1 VFLSEINSGSE
12 ADVPLLPLT
21 FSSSSSNLQAFEDE
35 EGKEDENEKQKSAG
49 FFQPR
54 ADLRLFY
61 VDSRHS
67 HFHAANVHNRASS
80 QERGPTEVVGPPRL
94 LHQIFERQ
102 AANAPEATALLCAQ
116 VRVTY
121 GELDA
126 RANRLARFLRTQGIG
141 CGVSVAL
148 LLPRS
153 KDLYVALLA
162 VLKAG
167 AAYVPLEPDYPSER
181 VRFILDDSAA
191 RLVLTCAALA
201 HKAEGFQGRTVILD
215 DHANEV
221 ANQSHAKVE
230 LGDTCPAPEDLC
242 YVIYTS
248 GTTGRP
254 KGVQIEHRNVVHL
267 VQTEGQLF
275 KINPDDRVFQGFSI
289 AFDAS
294 VEEIWLAF
302 FAGAALVIGTEALV
316 HSGPALSLFLSDAGV
331 TVLSCVPTLLSILEE
346 DVPSLR
352 LLILGGE
359 VCPPELVKRWWKPG
373 RRIVNT
379 YGPTEATVVATC
391 ADCYPDKAIT
401 IGRPLPGYC
410 AFILN
415 ELLELAPEGEPGEL
429 ALGGLGLARGYLG
442 QQELTNQKFISRSI
456 NRGPG
461 QRLYR
466 TGDRARWTQ
475 TGELEFLGRL
485 DTQVKIRGFRVEL
498 SEIESVLMECPEVKA
513 AAAVLRNDSSGI
525 SQLVAYVVPRTA
537 ASPDPNVLRTRLK
550 ARLPAYM
557 VPAALDFLPAL
568 PTLPSGKVDRNA
580 LLSLKP
586 KESRREVTEPCTPLE
601 RQIVQTWA
609 KLFSSASVST
619 TDDFFLDL
627 GGHSLLAAR
636 MVSELRRFAD
646 FDGLSVAD
654 VYRYPT
660 AVSLAR
666 ALENQRLLQPKRPS
680 HAANKQ
686 DPTRRVLPG
695 GAAELEPKPSPESE
709 TKSESKNRAAPS
721 SEPVQGI
728 PFWRHFFCGAAQLL
742 SLIFVLSFFALQWL
756 APYLTY
762 TLLVEEE
769 YDFLTSILG
778 AFGSLVLVYPVML
791 TVAIALK
798 WLIIGRY
805 KPGEYPLWGWYY
817 FRFWLVTAIEGT
829 VPVSYLSGT
838 PLLSVYLR
846 LMGAKVGKNVF
857 IQSDHF
863 AIYDLLTLGDDSSL
877 NADAT
882 LLGYS
887 VSNGL
892 LHIGPVTIGRRCFVG
907 TRAFVGENASMADD
921 SALED
926 LSLLQPGQKIGPGE
940 TWVGSPAQ
948 LQTTNPG
955 STPDP
960 AASPA
965 TPLRRFVFALL
976 QGIGLL
982 IFPILVVAALF
993 PGIALMNRL
1002 NYLDPYYWY
1011 LLLSPLVAVSFVMLL
1026 CLEIVALK
1034 WVLLGRIRSGLHR
1047 LDSWYYLRKWF
1058 VDKTMELSLDVVGP
1072 LYASVYLSPWYTLLG
1087 ARLGRDAEISTAS
1100 FISPDLLSI
1109 GEESFIADNVSLG
1122 APRVR
1127 AGWISIDRNQIGR
1140 RAFIGNSA
1148 MLPPGTVIGDN
1159 VLIGCLSAPPQ
1170 DRSEALRE
1178 DSGWLGSPA
1187 LFLRQRLKT
1196 TAFSE
1201 ETTFEPPARLRVLR
1215 AAIEFVRIITPSTS
1229 FIILI
1234 SLLFSALLLLH
1245 DQFSLGQT
1253 LLFFPVLY
1261 FGCGFA
1267 ATALTIA
1274 AKWLLAGRY
1283 RPCEKPLWSTFVWR
1297 NELINALHEH
1307 LAGPFLINSL
1317 TGTPFI
1323 SWYLRLL
1330 GARIGRRVYVE
1341 TIDFSEFDLARIGD
1355 EAALNSECT
1364 VQTHL
1369 FEDRVMKMSRV
1380 DIGPGCSVGANSLVL
1395 YDTRMEPGANLG
1407 PLSLLMK
1414 GETLLARTTWAG
1426 VPARTGAG
1434 TARLRYAPSCGT

>member
-1 VFLSEINSGSE
+1 M
-12 ADVPLLPLT
+12 
-21 FSSSSSNLQAFEDE
+21 
-35 EGKEDENEKQKSAG
+35 
-49 FFQPR
+49 
-54 ADLRLFY
+54 
-61 VDSRHS
+61 DSRHAR
-67 HFHAANVHNRASS
+67 FHPASVLNRASLEAQPNAES
-80 QERGPTEVVGPPRL
+80 AGSPRL
-94 LHQIFERQ
+94 LHQIFEHQ
-102 AANAPEATALLCAQ
+102 AATAPEATALLCAG
-116 VRVTY
+116 VRTSY

-126 RANRLARFLRTQGIG
+126 RANRLARFLRAQGIEA
-141 CGVSVAL
+141 GVAVAL

-153 KDLYVALLA
+153 EDLYVALLA

-167 AAYVPLEPDYPSER
+167 AAYVPLNPDYPTER
-181 VRFILDDSAA
+181 VRFILAD
-191 RLVLTCAALA
+191 CAAALLLTSASLA
-201 HKAEGFQGRTVILD
+201 QRAAGFRGRTVILGHD
-215 DHANEV
+215 AEEL
-221 ANQSHAKVE
+221 ASLSHAKTDYGAASTV
-230 LGDTCPAPEDLC
+230 PEDLC
-242 YVIYTS
+242 YIIYTS

-254 KGVQIEHRNVVHL
+254 KGVQIEHRNAVHL
-267 VQTEGQLF
+267 VQAEGELF
-275 KINPDDRVFQGFSI
+275 KVSRDDRVFQGFSI

-302 FAGAALVIGTEALV
+302 FAGATLVVGTEDVVL
-316 HSGPALSLFLSDAGV
+316 SGPLLSQFLTQTGV
-331 TVLSCVPTLLSILEE
+331 TVLSCVPTLLSMLEE
-346 DVPSLR
+346 DVPCLR

-359 VCPPELVKRWWKPG
+359 VCPAELVKRWWRPT

-379 YGPTEATVVATC
+379 YGPTEATVIATW
-391 ADCYPDKAIT
+391 ADCNPDRPVT
-401 IGRPLPGYC
+401 IGRPLPGYE

-415 ELLELAPEGEPGEL
+415 DRLEVASQGEDGEL

-442 QQELTNQKFISRSI
+442 QNELTHQKFLSRSF
-456 NRGPG
+456 NGRPA
-461 QRLYR
+461 QRIYR
-466 TGDRARWTQ
+466 TGDRARWTEN
-475 TGELEFLGRL
+475 GELEFLGRL

-498 SEIESVLMECPEVKA
+498 SEIESVLLESPEVKA
-513 AAAVLRNDSSGI
+513 AAAVLRDGNSSLP
-525 SQLVAYVVPRTA
+525 QLVAYVVLR
-537 ASPDPNVLRTRLK
+537 SGVLLDPQLLRTRLR

-557 VPAALDFLPAL
+557 VPALFDFLPAL

-580 LLSLKP
+580 LLSLTP
-586 KESRREVTEPCTPLE
+586 KQSVRELTEPSTSLE

-609 KLFSSASVST
+609 RLFSSASVST

-636 MVSELRRFAD
+636 MVSELRRSAEFEA
-646 FDGLSVAD
+646 LSVAD

-660 AVSLAR
+660 AVSLAQALEDRQLRQPKHSSRGANKEDHAQR
-666 ALENQRLLQPKRPS
+666 AL
-680 HAANKQ
+680 AG
-686 DPTRRVLPG
+686 DPP
-695 GAAELEPKPSPESE
+695 ELEIARTPELE
-709 TKSESKNRAAPS
+709 TKAESKNRAAPS

-728 PFWRHFFCGAAQLL
+728 PFWKHFSCGTAQFL

-791 TVAIALK
+791 MVAISLK

-805 KPGEYPLWGWYY
+805 KPGKYPLWGWYY

-857 IQSDHF
+857 IQSDNF

-887 VSNGL
+887 VRDGL
-892 LHIGPVTIGRRCFVG
+892 LHIGTVTVGSRCFVG
-907 TRAFVGENASMADD
+907 TRAIICENASMADD

-926 LSLLQPGQKIGPGE
+926 LSLLQPGQEIGPGE
-940 TWVGSPAQ
+940 TWIGSPAQ
-948 LQTTNPG
+948 LKKTNAWEHRRSTGETTVVPG
-955 STPDP
+955 EIPGKLATP
-960 AASPA
+960 PA
-965 TPLRRFVFALL
+965 TSLRRFVFCLFH
-976 QGIGLL
+976 GIGLL

-1011 LLLSPLVAVSFVMLL
+1011 LLLSPLVATSFVMLL

-1034 WVLLGRIRSGLHR
+1034 WLFLGRIRPGLHR
-1047 LDSWYYLRKWF
+1047 LDGWYYVRKWF

-1072 LYASVYLSPWYTLLG
+1072 LYASVYLSPWYRLLG

-1148 MLPPGTVIGDN
+1148 MLPPGTVIGN
-1159 VLIGCLSAPPQ
+1159 SVLIGCLSAPPE
-1170 DRSEALRE
+1170 DPSEALRE

-1187 LFLRQRLKT
+1187 LFLRQRLKST
-1196 TAFSE
+1196 GFGE
-1201 ETTFEPPARLRVLR
+1201 ESTFEPPVRLRVLR

-1229 FIILI
+1229 FIILT

-1261 FGCGFA
+1261 LGCGFA
-1267 ATALTIA
+1267 ATAFTIA

-1341 TIDFSEFDLARIGD
+1341 TIDFSEFDLAKIGD
-1355 EAALNSECT
+1355 EAALNSDCT

-1369 FEDRVMKMSRV
+1369 FEDRVMKMSHV
-1380 DIGPGCSVGANSLVL
+1380 DIGAGCSVGASSLVL

-1414 GETLLARTTWAG
+1414 GETLLAGTAWAG
-1426 VPARTGAG
+1426 VPARIGAG
-1434 TARLRYAPSCGT
+1434 TARPR